1 MGIDDSFQVV
11 AQDLTNSSHFAVVSN
26 TNKAH
31 DAGKTMRL
39 FLLIALYEQEQK
51 GKMGSRTAIKISK
64 KTKPRVIRCFKLV
77 LPMV

>member
-51 GKMGSRTAIKISK
+51 ARWGRELRLRLAKRQSQG
-64 KTKPRVIRCFKLV
+64 
-77 LPMV
+77 